1 MVSDSKQ
8 IAEELGRFKALIDEL
23 ESQTPGEDWEAE
35 EMEDLRRTVRP
46 KLAVVARELA
56 ELAGKL
62 RAH

>member
-1 MVSDSKQ
+1 MV
-8 IAEELGRFKALIDEL
+8 EELKALIDEL

-56 ELAGKL
+56 EVAGKF
-62 RAH
+62 RA